1 VLYIATYTH
10 YVNNDLLSLHLTPGT
25 YILC

>member
-1 VLYIATYTH
+1 LYFATYTH